1 MEYSMTTQFLMEL
14 IGTLILVL
22 FGDGVCACV
31 TLNKSK
37 GQKAGWVVITIAWGL
52 AVCMG

>member
-22 FGDGVCACV
+22 LETAFVPV
-31 TLNKSK
+31 LR
-37 GQKAGWVVITIAWGL
+37 
-52 AVCMG
+52 